1 MLAALTLQA
10 GYNAT
15 LVTLGAMLLGIAAGA
30 VGAFL
35 FLRRR
40 SLVPD
45 AMAHATLPGVGLA
58 FLVMVALGGEGR
70 NLPGLLLGAA
80 LTAGLGLL
88 ALQTLTRRTRLPEDT
103 AIGAV
108 LSVSYGL
115 GIVILTV
122 VQTVTTGRPAGLE
135 SFILGSTAGMLLND
149 ALVIGGGGALILI
162 ALAALRRPL
171 VMTAFDRAHAASVGV
186 NTGRMDAA
194 LMALV
199 LAVVL
204 IGIRVVGAILI
215 VALLITPAVTARL
228 WTDRA
233 GLMAAIAGG
242 IGGAAGYG
250 GAAMSAAIPGLPTG
264 AVIVLLAAAAFV
276 VSAVV
281 APGKGLL
288 SRMARA

>member
-1 MLAALTLQA
+1 
-10 GYNAT
+10 
-15 LVTLGAMLLGIAAGA
+15 
-30 VGAFL
+30 
-35 FLRRR
+35 
-40 SLVPD
+40 
-45 AMAHATLPGVGLA
+45 LPGVGLA

-88 ALQTLTRRTRLPEDT
+88 ALQALTRRTRLPEDT

-122 VQTVTTGRPAGLE
+122 IQAVTSGRPAGLE
-135 SFILGSTAGMLLND
+135 GFILGSTAGMLLND

-162 ALAALRRPL
+162 VLGLLRRPL

-186 NTGRMDAA
+186 DTGRMDAA

-233 GLMAAIAGG
+233 GSMAAIAGG

-250 GAAMSAAIPGLPTG
+250 GAAMSAAVPGLPTG
-264 AVIVLLAAAAFV
+264 AVIVLLAAAAFA
-276 VSAVV
+276 VSAVI
-281 APGKGLL
+281 APDKGLL
-288 SRMARA
+288 ARAGRV